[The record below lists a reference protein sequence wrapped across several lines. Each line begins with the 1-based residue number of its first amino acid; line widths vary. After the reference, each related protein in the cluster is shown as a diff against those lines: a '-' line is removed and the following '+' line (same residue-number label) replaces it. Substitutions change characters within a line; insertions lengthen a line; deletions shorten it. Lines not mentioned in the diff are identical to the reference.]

1 MADAGSARGMI
12 AVDKV
17 GGKVLFLNPVTY
29 ETEVVLGGF
38 PRTVHELLVV
48 PETGLA
54 YVPIF
59 GDGIHGRNPNP
70 HHLLCIFDL
79 NKRAHVGDIDLRPY
93 IAPHTL
99 KLGPDG
105 LIYITCENSAVVAVI
120 DQTSHKV
127 VDAIDS
133 GSTNGHRLIIAPD
146 GQRLYTENEEDGTVS
161 VIDLPK
167 RKLLGKIKTRDPL
180 AGIAISADGLIVVAV
195 DDSHPTLFL
204 IDTEAGCIRDEV
216 RLEGVPQAAKIARY
230 APDGSVIGVTSLN
243 SDTVSLID
251 PSFRQ
256 QTAIKVGNQ
265 PMDMAFR
272 EDELFVACQG
282 DGSVHVID
290 IPKRRWKH
298 SFRAGT
304 AASPLASI
312 SAMTQ
317 TPAMGYPTSSKRYG
331 PALPTKLCLQSH
343 LLKALDRFLPLDEGF
358 LFLIS
363 Y

>member
-1 MADAGSARGMI
+1 MANAGSARGMI
-12 AVDKV
+12 AVDKM
-17 GGKVLFLNPVTY
+17 GGKVLFLNPDTY
-29 ETEVVLGGF
+29 ETEVVLEGF

-59 GDGIHGRNPNP
+59 GDGVHGRNPNP
-70 HHLLCIFDL
+70 QHLLCIFDL
-79 NKRAHVGDIDLRPY
+79 EQRAHVGDIDLRPY

-120 DQTSHKV
+120 DRQSRKV

-161 VIDLPK
+161 VIDLRG
-167 RKLLGKIKTRDPL
+167 RKLLGQIKAPRPL
-180 AGIAISADGLIVVAV
+180 AGIAISADGATVVAV
-195 DDSHPTLFL
+195 DDAQPALFL
-204 IDTEAGCIRDEV
+204 IDTQAGRVRDEV
-216 RLEGVPQAAKIARY
+216 RLEGVPKAAQIARY
-230 APDGSVIGVTSLN
+230 SPDNSMIGVTSLN

-256 QTAIKVGNQ
+256 QTAIKVGSQ

-272 EDELFVACQG
+272 GDELFVACQG

-290 IPKRRWKH
+290 IAGRRWKQ

-304 AASPLASI
+304 GCESL
-312 SAMTQ
+312 
-317 TPAMGYPTSSKRYG
+317 
-331 PALPTKLCLQSH
+331 
-343 LLKALDRFLPLDEGF
+343 GF
-358 LFLIS
+358 F
-363 Y
+363 

>member
-1 MADAGSARGMI
+1 MANKERARGMI
-12 AVDKV
+12 AVDKM
-17 GGKVLFLNPVTY
+17 GCKILFLNPESY
-29 ETEVVLGGF
+29 ETEVVLDGF
-38 PRTVHELLVV
+38 PRTVHELLLI

-79 NKRAHVGDIDLRPY
+79 EQRAHVGDIDLRPY

-120 DQTSHKV
+120 DRDRRRV

-161 VIDLPK
+161 VIDLPA
-167 RKLLGKIKTRDPL
+167 RKLLGKIATPRPL
-180 AGIAISADGLIVVAV
+180 AGIAISADGGTVVAV
-195 DDSHPTLFL
+195 DDAQPTLFL
-204 IDTEAGCIRDEV
+204 IDAQAGRVREEV
-216 RLEGVPQAAKIARY
+216 PLEGVPKAAQIARY
-230 APDGSVIGVTSLN
+230 APDNSVIGVTSLN

-251 PSFRQ
+251 PTFRQ
-256 QTAIKVGNQ
+256 QTAIKVGSQ
-265 PMDMAFR
+265 PMDMAFH
-272 EDELFVACQG
+272 DGELFVACQG
-282 DGSVHVID
+282 DGSVHVVD
-290 IPKRRWKH
+290 LAERQWKQ

-304 AASPLASI
+304 GCESLAF
-312 SAMTQ
+312 
-317 TPAMGYPTSSKRYG
+317 Y
-331 PALPTKLCLQSH
+331 
-343 LLKALDRFLPLDEGF
+343 
-358 LFLIS
+358 
-363 Y
+363 

>member
-1 MADAGSARGMI
+1 MANARGMI
-12 AVDKV
+12 AVDKM
-17 GGKVLFLNPVTY
+17 GTKVLFLNPVTF
-29 ETEVVLGGF
+29 ETEVTLDGF
-38 PRTVHELLVV
+38 DKTVHELLVV
-48 PETGLA
+48 PETNRA

-70 HHLLCIFDL
+70 QHWLCVFDL
-79 NKRAHVGDIDLRPY
+79 EKRALLTTIDLRPH

-105 LIYITCENSAVVAVI
+105 LIYITCENSAKVVAI
-120 DQTSHKV
+120 DRKMNKV

-167 RKLLGKIKTRDPL
+167 RKLLGKIKCPRPL
-180 AGIAISADGLIVVAV
+180 AGIAIAPDGKTVVAV
-195 DDSHPTLFL
+195 DDAEPKLIL
-204 IDTEAGCIRDEV
+204 IDTEAGKV
-216 RLEGVPQAAKIARY
+216 REELTLKDVPKAAQIARY
-230 APDGSVIGVTSLN
+230 APDNSMIGVTSLN

-265 PMDMAFR
+265 PMDMAFHGN
-272 EDELFVACQG
+272 ELFVPCQG

-290 IPKRRWKH
+290 IPNKRHKT
-298 SFRAGT
+298 SFKAGKGCE
-304 AASPLASI
+304 SV
-312 SAMTQ
+312 
-317 TPAMGYPTSSKRYG
+317 
-331 PALPTKLCLQSH
+331 
-343 LLKALDRFLPLDEGF
+343 GF
-358 LFLIS
+358 F
-363 Y
+363 